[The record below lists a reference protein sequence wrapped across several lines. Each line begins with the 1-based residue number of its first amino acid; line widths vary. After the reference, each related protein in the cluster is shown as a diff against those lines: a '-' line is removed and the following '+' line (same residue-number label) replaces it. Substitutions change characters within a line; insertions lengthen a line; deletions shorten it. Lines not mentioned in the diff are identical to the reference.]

1 MVLHC
6 SSIHS
11 PNEGYFH
18 CIQDLAIMKTAAA
31 AKSLQSCLTL
41 CNPMDCNLPGSSDH
55 GIFHARVLEWVNIA
69 FFGNYEESC
78 YQQEKKDM
86 VFIDEHLTLK
96 SADFPKASRL
106 SLSCLAPLC
115 VLLGCW
121 VSAPGFVLSLWLP
134 PTAAHATQRC
144 SDSYPWSPNLDCF
157 LWHKHELEELCFPAL
172 LCSLPCKFLLPLICR

>member
-1 MVLHC
+1 MAHFY
-6 SSIHS
+6 S
-11 PNEGYFH
+11 EGMSYSRVAAMRQSEVWITARAVDKSLSEGSQGVVCREEGSLINTLSLFIIAKKWKQSK
-18 CIQDLAIMKTAAA
+18 CPSTGVWDFSRPLPSLAIMKKVAIN
-31 AKSLQSCLTL
+31 KK
-41 CNPMDCNLPGSSDH
+41 
-55 GIFHARVLEWVNIA
+55 
-69 FFGNYEESC
+69 
-78 YQQEKKDM
+78 KKDM

-134 PTAAHATQRC
+134 PTAAHATQCC

-157 LWHKHELEELCFPAL
+157 L
-172 LCSLPCKFLLPLICR
+172 